1 MGTLYY
7 GDNLDIL
14 RRYLKDESVDLVYLD
29 PPFNSA
35 QNYNA
40 FFQEKDGTAAA
51 SQIRAFEDTWTW
63 NQESQRVYEEL
74 ILQPGKVS
82 EVMQAFKTFLGTND
96 MMAYL
101 AMMCPRLVELRRVL
115 KPTGSLYLHCDPTA
129 SHYLK
134 ILCDAILGKDNFRN
148 EIIWKRSN
156 PKSLISVNFATCTD
170 TILRFT
176 KTDKYTYH
184 QPYEEHD
191 PDYVE
196 SAYKYTDKNGRYR
209 LLPLLNPNDNR
220 PNLTYEFLGVKRVWR
235 WTKERM
241 QKAYEDGV
249 VVQLKPGAVPQY
261 KKYLADSKG
270 RTVTN
275 CWTDIPQAAGNEALG
290 YPTQKPIALLERI
303 LEASTN
309 PGDVVLDPFCGCGTT
324 IDAAEKLGR
333 DWIGIDVTQLAISLI
348 KNRLQDTYGRRMK
361 FESSSR
367 REPAPSSPPEK
378 DQSGLTPAATEK
390 GISIVR
396 IIGEP
401 TTPNEAAQL
410 AEDDKYQFQWWAL
423 GLVGARPVEQ
433 KKGADHGIDGKILFR
448 DDLTV
453 AKPEQ
458 IIIQVKGGKTGVKD
472 VRDLR
477 GVLDREKAAIGLLIS
492 LQPATSPMEAEAA
505 SAGFYEHKMNK
516 QKYPRLQLR
525 TVKELMDGKTIE
537 RPSNVA
543 AVDETFKK
551 APKTKAKG
559 DEQLMLVAN
568 AIKAD
573 FAPLAKRLED
583 ILKIKDDT
591 QMQAALKAL
600 LAEWPEVEA
609 EVRKNKNT
617 AKALEKILGEAFL
630 SGLKGERQV

>member
-14 RRYLKDESVDLVYLD
+14 KRYIKDETVDLVYLD

-40 FFQEKDGTAAA
+40 FFREKDGTDAA

-115 KPTGSLYLHCDPTA
+115 KSTGSLYLHCDPTA

-134 ILCDAILGKDNFRN
+134 LLCDAIMGKDNYRN

-156 PKSLISVNFATCTD
+156 PKSLITVNFATCTD
-170 TILRFT
+170 TILRYT
-176 KTDKYTYH
+176 KTNKYIFH

-191 PDYVE
+191 PEYIE
-196 SAYKYTDKNGRYR
+196 SAYKYTDKQGRYR

-220 PNLTYEFLGVKRVWR
+220 PNLTYEFLGVRRVWR
-235 WTKERM
+235 WTKQRM

-275 CWTDIPQAAGNEALG
+275 CWTDIPQASGNEALG
-290 YPTQKPIALLERI
+290 YPTQKPVALLERI
-303 LEASTN
+303 ILASTN
-309 PGDVVLDPFCGCGTT
+309 PGGLVLDPFCGCGTT
-324 IDAAEKLGR
+324 IDAAEKNGR
-333 DWIGIDVTQLAISLI
+333 QWIGIDVTQLAISLI
-348 KNRLQDTYGRRMK
+348 KNRLLDTYGSRLK

-367 REPAPSSPPEK
+367 HESAHSSSPEK
-378 DQSGLTPAATEK
+378 DQSGLTSAATEN
-390 GISIVR
+390 ISLVR

-477 GVLDREKAAIGLLIS
+477 GVLDREKAAIGILIS
-492 LQPATSPMEAEAA
+492 LQPPTREMQAEAA

-516 QKYPRLQLR
+516 QKYPRIQLR
-525 TVKELMDGKTIE
+525 TVKELMDGKGIE

-551 APKTKAKG
+551 APSS
-559 DEQLMLVAN
+559 
-568 AIKAD
+568 
-573 FAPLAKRLED
+573 KRKSAQD
-583 ILKIKDDT
+583 
-591 QMQAALKAL
+591 QAL
-600 LAEWPEVEA
+600 P
-609 EVRKNKNT
+609 
-617 AKALEKILGEAFL
+617 GM
-630 SGLKGERQV
+630 